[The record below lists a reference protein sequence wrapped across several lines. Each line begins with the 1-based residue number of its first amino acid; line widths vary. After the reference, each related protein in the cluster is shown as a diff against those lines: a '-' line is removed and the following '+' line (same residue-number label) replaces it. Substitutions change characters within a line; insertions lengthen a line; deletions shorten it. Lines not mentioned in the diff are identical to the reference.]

1 MGLLVAKEL
10 LGFEERKVGEL
21 YYLIFTW
28 DCTCMYHCGDL
39 EGSTADG
46 VLACMHGWCCFVDDR
61 LRCK

>member
-46 VLACMHGWCCFVDDR
+46 VLACMHG
-61 LRCK
+61 